1 MEILLPNATRLNP
14 ADLLPG
20 ERASIIE
27 EANEIFEDGGEWLR
41 QPHPFLAGLT
51 PLQCIEEKNEQPVR
65 DLLRRIKYV
74 PFS

>member
-1 MEILLPNATRLNP
+1 MEEPLPIRQDP
-14 ADLLPG
+14 AALLPG
-20 ERASIIE
+20 EHASITE
-27 EANEIFEDGGEWLR
+27 EANEIFEDAAEWLR

-51 PLQCIEEKNEQPVR
+51 PLQCIEEHNEQPVR